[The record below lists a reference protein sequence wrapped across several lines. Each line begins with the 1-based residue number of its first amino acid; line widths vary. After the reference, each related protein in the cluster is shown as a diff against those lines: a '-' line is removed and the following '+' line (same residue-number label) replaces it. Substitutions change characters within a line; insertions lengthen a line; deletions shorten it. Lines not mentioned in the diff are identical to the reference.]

1 MLFKIHLVPSY
12 HNNNLKLQNE
22 FYLYPLIIPSSR
34 GLLEREAVEYAGYK
48 YMVDLHWF
56 ALQIRHFYF
65 KNLISIVR

>member
-34 GLLEREAVEYAGYK
+34 GLLERGWWSVEYAGY
-48 YMVDLHWF
+48 
-56 ALQIRHFYF
+56 
-65 KNLISIVR
+65 